1 MISQGYETAL
11 FESPV
16 LDRYALGEST
26 EDDSDG
32 GGTRVFTEEFDFLRD
47 LRNAARVVKAVVES
61 KENLFAVVPRRHL
74 RNLLA
79 VEATWLGGHLLA
91 LDGVTQEKME
101 LHFPQHGFNPYV
113 DLLFAVRK
121 EMPVQSEHD
130 GWKSACGPEA
140 IRVAAQLNEFV
151 SGLRQRAGE
160 RQFRKL
166 LERFRR
172 SRDKNTRS
180 LRRYID
186 AIFQHRG
193 GRHLVIRLDLG
204 YAMEGAWAAGR
215 PTSVTLEQAKED
227 LVKFQ
232 RYLREHPVLHSTGF
246 VAKLEYGLL
255 RGYHFHVLIFLN
267 GHRQQSEVLIAKLL
281 GDHWRSVICEGR
293 GRYWN
298 CNAEEYWQRGI
309 GMINYNDGDKRRV
322 LVDKVAGYL
331 TKTDFWLRFQP
342 GGKTLFKGLM
352 PQPRPTRGRPRE
364 SEG

>member
-1 MISQGYETAL
+1 MISQGYEKAL
-11 FESPV
+11 LESPI
-16 LDRYALGEST
+16 LDRYALGAPAE
-26 EDDSDG
+26 EDPEAGDV
-32 GGTRVFTEEFDFLRD
+32 RVHTEEFNFLYD
-47 LRNAARVVKAVVES
+47 LRSAARVVKAVVES
-61 KENLFAVVPRRHL
+61 KEDLFKVVPRRHL
-74 RNLLA
+74 GNILA
-79 VEATWLGGHLLA
+79 IDASWLGIHLLS

-113 DLLFAVRK
+113 ELLFAVRK

-130 GWKSACGPEA
+130 GWKLACGPDA
-140 IRVAAQLNEFV
+140 IRMSAQLNEFV
-151 SGLRQRAGE
+151 SGLRSKAGE
-160 RQFRKL
+160 RHFRTA

-193 GRHLVIRLDLG
+193 GRHLVIRLDLS
-204 YAMEGAWAAGR
+204 YAMEDAWAASR
-215 PTSVTLEQAKED
+215 PTSVTLKQAKED

-232 RYLREHPVLHSTGF
+232 RYLREHDVLHSTGF

-267 GHRQQSEVLIAKLL
+267 GHLAQSEVEIARRL
-281 GDHWRSVICEGR
+281 GEHWRWVICEGQ

-298 CNAEEYWQRGI
+298 CNAQEYWQRGI
-309 GMINYNDGDKRRV
+309 GMINYFDGDKRRF
-322 LVDKVAGYL
+322 LINNVADYL

-352 PQPRPTRGRPRE
+352 PQPRPRRGRPRE